1 MSEMLDDIDVRVIEP
16 NDDINE
22 EDNKK
27 TSLDLTPQEIKFQ
40 TLMVRIGTSCLAMSA
55 ILFLGH
61 LVSAAC
67 SWRQSAADAVT
78 GFGLSIFLFLIWM
91 CINSV
96 YGKDN
101 AVFGMKVSEY
111 ENYVKTLK

>member
-1 MSEMLDDIDVRVIEP
+1 MSEMLDDIDVKVIEP
-16 NDDINE
+16 NDDNDKE
-22 EDNKK
+22 ENKK
-27 TSLDLTPQEIKFQ
+27 TSLDLTPHEIKFQ
-40 TLMVRIGTSCLAMSA
+40 TLMIRIGTSCLAMSA

-67 SWRQSAADAVT
+67 SFRQSAAEAVT
-78 GFGLSIFLFLIWM
+78 GFGLSVFLFLIWF

-101 AVFGMKVSEY
+101 SAFGIKVC
-111 ENYVKTLK
+111 T